1 MAITKREI
9 KYTPGLI
16 GKVARIII
24 PILRWS
30 LPNNAFK
37 WTYDKLYWMN
47 KRRLWLQ
54 YSIKSI
60 LLIPFVNADTRHRQ
74 TLTRKLL
81 PRTMGGHLALENA
94 YDVTHRIELSGVK
107 GDIVECGVAQGGT
120 AAMMALTSETK
131 GQEKRNFWFFDSFE
145 GLPDPSEKDYI
156 GNSAGE
162 FIQPLENGSCLGTI
176 EQVSELLFEKL
187 KIPRN
192 RVHLIQGW
200 FQETI
205 SANRNKIKKIA
216 LLRLDGD
223 WYESTKIPLDGFY
236 DKIQPGGAV
245 IIDDYATCYGSEKA
259 VEEFLTENNISVKL
273 WPDGRGGAWF
283 IKPK

>member
-74 TLTRKLL
+74 TLTRK
-81 PRTMGGHLALENA
+81 
-94 YDVTHRIELSGVK
+94 
-107 GDIVECGVAQGGT
+107 
-120 AAMMALTSETK
+120 
-131 GQEKRNFWFFDSFE
+131 
-145 GLPDPSEKDYI
+145 
-156 GNSAGE
+156 
-162 FIQPLENGSCLGTI
+162 
-176 EQVSELLFEKL
+176 
-187 KIPRN
+187 
-192 RVHLIQGW
+192 
-200 FQETI
+200 
-205 SANRNKIKKIA
+205 
-216 LLRLDGD
+216 
-223 WYESTKIPLDGFY
+223 
-236 DKIQPGGAV
+236 
-245 IIDDYATCYGSEKA
+245 
-259 VEEFLTENNISVKL
+259 
-273 WPDGRGGAWF
+273 
-283 IKPK
+283 